1 MKQDPFQSDLRDCA
15 SREPKSEL
23 ENSAFAMFSKSKRAG
38 NVLSAIESQGF
49 RK

>member
-1 MKQDPFQSDLRDCA
+1 MKQDPFQPDLRDCA

-23 ENSAFAMFSKSKRAG
+23 GNSAFAMFSKSKRAG
-38 NVLSAIESQGF
+38 NVLSEIGSQGF